1 MLDEKDLQAIAALI
15 DKKLEPITTR
25 LDKLEEGQT
34 AITTRLDEIQE
45 DIDFLKEETTVTRGA
60 LNHLIEWSDKVS
72 DAVDFP
78 LPKS

>member
-45 DIDFLKEETTVTRGA
+45 DIAFLRRT
-60 LNHLIEWSDKVS
+60 
-72 DAVDFP
+72 
-78 LPKS
+78 

>member
-15 DKKLEPITTR
+15 DKKLEP
-25 LDKLEEGQT
+25 
-34 AITTRLDEIQE
+34 ITTRLDEIQE